1 MINGQ
6 QSKSIEV
13 LYGITLGVLIPH
25 CFSWSIS
32 MTLAFLPSFYTQDSL
47 LMILQLLYRS
57 ISSNQR
63 AENLRNELNAPVT
76 WATIWQLSWSLKKC
90 NVLRITRSNR
100 PITYNYIA
108 QGSSIPLVSHH
119 PYFGVELTSDLSWKW
134 QIKMI
139 KKTANQTLA
148 FLRWNLI

>member
-1 MINGQ
+1 MVNNQ
-6 QSKSIEV
+6 KVLEV

-63 AENLRNELNAPVT
+63 AENLRNELNALVT

-108 QGSSIPLVSHH
+108 QGSSIPLVSFYANHH
-119 PYFGVELTSDLSWKW
+119 KQRVTRQFHPNKLSLFSYLR
-134 QIKMI
+134 
-139 KKTANQTLA
+139 LA
-148 FLRWNLI
+148 MFASLVLFLKL